1 MFNNLIRKISLYR
14 KTKLRKK
21 NFQKKEINKL
31 NLFAS
36 HKNAG
41 SLTDIIVMLVNRTPE
56 EEAESM
62 KRVMNM
68 AKLMA
73 NPYTEEKLNDSVSK
87 FIHISKNEDYYY
99 EVEKIRMDKEQYQQ
113 YLEKKVL
120 NEKLQQKLSSR
131 KKEKRAK
138 L

>member
-1 MFNNLIRKISLYR
+1 MFNNLIRKFSLYI
-14 KTKLRKK
+14 KTKLRK
-21 NFQKKEINKL
+21 NIFQKKEINTCNDFTL
-31 NLFAS
+31 Y
-36 HKNAG
+36 KNAG
-41 SLTDIIVMLVNRTPE
+41 SLTDIMVMLMNRTPE

-113 YLEKKVL
+113 YLDKKAL

-131 KKEKRAK
+131 KKENRAK

>member
-31 NLFAS
+31 NLFTS

-41 SLTDIIVMLVNRTPE
+41 SLTDIMVMLMNRTPE

-73 NPYTEEKLNDSVSK
+73 NSYTEEKLNDSVSK
-87 FIHISKNEDYYY
+87 FIHIGKNEDYYY

-113 YLEKKVL
+113 YLDKKAL

>member
-1 MFNNLIRKISLYR
+1 MFNNLIRKFSLYI
-14 KTKLRKK
+14 KNKLRK
-21 NFQKKEINKL
+21 NIFQEKEINKC
-31 NLFAS
+31 NDFTS

-41 SLTDIIVMLVNRTPE
+41 SLTDIMVMLMNRTPE

-73 NPYTEEKLNDSVSK
+73 NSYTEEKLNDSVSK

-113 YLEKKVL
+113 YLEKKAL